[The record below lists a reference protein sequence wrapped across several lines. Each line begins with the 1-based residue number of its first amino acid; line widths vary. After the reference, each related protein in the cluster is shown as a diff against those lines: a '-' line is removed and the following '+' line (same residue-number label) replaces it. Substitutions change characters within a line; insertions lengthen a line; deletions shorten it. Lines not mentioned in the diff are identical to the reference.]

1 MRGTTFADEIKLMM
15 RYKSGGVVK
24 QIVDVKERNN
34 ESSVNRGCNLKV
46 SKILHKGNNSSV
58 GDSIRWNL
66 K

>member
-46 SKILHKGNNSSV
+46 YVFIEV
-58 GDSIRWNL
+58 GDSE
-66 K
+66 

>member
-24 QIVDVKERNN
+24 QIVDAKERNN

-46 SKILHKGNNSSV
+46 SKILHKGNTSSV
-58 GDSIRWNL
+58 DDSIRWNL

>member
-1 MRGTTFADEIKLMM
+1 MRGMTSVGEIRPMM
-15 RYKSGGVVK
+15 RYKSSGVVK
-24 QIVDVKERNN
+24 QIVDVRERNN

-58 GDSIRWNL
+58 DDSIRWNL